1 VVAVNAESADVRQ
14 LRPQPPR
21 KGAGG
26 PFPSPPPASAPRR
39 TLAEELAV
47 VLALSLFA
55 SAVYAIL
62 SFTAAPVNSSV
73 SVAVVPQTPR
83 LVEQL
88 ADVLL
93 ALPPVWLVFYLL
105 RRNGERV
112 STIGMAFDRPAFD
125 LTAAAALAL
134 LVGIAGIVVYVVSVR
149 IGHNR
154 LVVPVPPLG
163 QWWTVPVLVLSSA
176 ENALLE
182 ETVVLGY
189 MVTRLQQIGAPALGA
204 VAASAVLRG
213 SYHLYQGWGGFTG
226 NLAMGLLF
234 GLIFLR
240 WRRTWPM
247 VIAHTV
253 IDIGAGVLYIAFRH
267 QLPGLLGG

>member
-1 VVAVNAESADVRQ
+1 VNAESADVRT
-14 LRPQPPR
+14 LRPEPPR
-21 KGAGG
+21 TG
-26 PFPSPPPASAPRR
+26 PFPSPPPATAPRR

-88 ADVLL
+88 ADILL

-105 RRNGERV
+105 RRNGERA
-112 STIGMAFDRPAFD
+112 STIGMSFDRPALD
-125 LTAAAALAL
+125 LTAAGVLAL
-134 LVGIAGIVVYVVSVR
+134 VVGVAGIVVYIVSVR

-163 QWWTVPVLVLSSA
+163 QWWTIPVLVLSSA

-189 MVTRLQQIGAPALGA
+189 MVTRLQQIGTPAPAA

-226 NLAMGLLF
+226 NLALGLLF
-234 GLIFLR
+234 GLIFVR

-247 VIAHTV
+247 LIAHTLV
-253 IDIGAGVLYIAFRH
+253 DIGAGVLYIGFRH

>member
-1 VVAVNAESADVRQ
+1 MNPESAEVRR
-14 LRPQPPR
+14 LHPEPPR
-21 KGAGG
+21 TG
-26 PFPSPPPASAPRR
+26 PFPSPPPAAAPPR
-39 TLAEELAV
+39 TLVEELAI

-62 SFTAAPVNSSV
+62 SFTSAPVNSSV
-73 SVAVVPQTPR
+73 SVAVVSQTPR
-83 LVEQL
+83 LVEQI
-88 ADVLL
+88 ADIVL

-105 RRNGERV
+105 RRNGERA
-112 STIGMAFDRPAFD
+112 STIGMAFDRPRFD
-125 LTAAAALAL
+125 LPVATILAL
-134 LVGIAGIVVYVVSVR
+134 LVGAAGIVVYIVSVR

-163 QWWTVPVLVLSSA
+163 QWWTIPVLVLSSA

-189 MVTRLQQIGAPALGA
+189 MVTRLQQIGTPALGA
-204 VAASAVLRG
+204 MVASAVLRG

-226 NLAMGLLF
+226 NLAMGLFF

-253 IDIGAGVLYIAFRH
+253 VDIGAGVLYIAFRN